1 MVIVEEDMAGRPE
14 DTTDEEI
21 LDFFRKSED
30 PVFSTSEIADALSY
44 SQPGMF
50 KRLRKL
56 ENKGKLESKKLG
68 GTKAWWL
75 ISDQQRVNNTK

>member
-1 MVIVEEDMAGRPE
+1 MAGRPE

-21 LDFFRKSED
+21 LNFFRESED
-30 PVFSTSEIADALSY
+30 LVFSTGEVAATLSY

-50 KRLRKL
+50 KRLTKL
-56 ENKGKLESKKLG
+56 EEGGKVESKKLG

-75 ISDQQRVNNTK
+75 AENERED